1 MEEMKELIEDYQ
13 DNLKKFRK
21 LQCKLFD
28 LLDYNTK
35 VTASYSH
42 TPSGSKGSV
51 NSKVERY
58 ALKIYETEQ
67 ELMEVGNKLSK
78 VNVAE
83 KILTDK
89 EKEVIELIK
98 KGYRNKLTKIAKL
111 LCKDKKYVFDTRN
124 RAIKKMTEYIEG
136 R

>member
-1 MEEMKELIEDYQ
+1 MKEMKELIEDYQ

-21 LQCKLFD
+21 LNSKFFD

-51 NSKVERY
+51 NSKVERH

-67 ELMEVGNKLSK
+67 ELKEVWNKLST
-78 VNVAE
+78 VDVAE
-83 KILTDK
+83 KILTNK
-89 EKEVIELIK
+89 EKEVIDLIK
-98 KGYRNKLTKIAKL
+98 QGYKNKLTKIAKIL
-111 LCKDKKYVFDTRN
+111 GKDKKYIFDTRN
-124 RAIKKMTEYIEG
+124 RAIKKMTEYINNT
-136 R
+136 